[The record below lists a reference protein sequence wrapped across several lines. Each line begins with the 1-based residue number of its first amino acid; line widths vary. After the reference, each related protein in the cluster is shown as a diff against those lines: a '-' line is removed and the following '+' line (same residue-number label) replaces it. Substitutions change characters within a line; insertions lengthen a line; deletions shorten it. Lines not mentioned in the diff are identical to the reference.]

1 MAIMVFDITDQQSFD
16 NIRRW
21 A

>member
-16 NIRRW
+16 NISRW